1 MEDSSAT
8 RAVNI
13 LLADDHQIILDGIGG
28 MLAGDAHYHIAATA
42 PDGQHAMGL
51 IDAAPHSYDLLL
63 TDISMPLLS
72 GIDLCRLVKAA
83 HPHILVIVLSMYSSI
98 AAVQDAVMAEAD
110 GYILKSSG
118 KQELLKAL
126 HKVTNGGTYYTES
139 LLPIIYGQFQKE
151 KTKEEVQRMLSD
163 RELQILALI
172 VKEQT
177 SEEIGQ
183 ALFISK
189 KTVDNHRAHILEKTG
204 CKTTVGLVKWAI
216 KNGVGM

>member
-1 MEDSSAT
+1 ME
-8 RAVNI
+8 VVNPLVPINI
-13 LLADDHQIILDGIGG
+13 LLADDHQIIIDGIKG
-28 MLAGDAHYHIAATA
+28 MLVDTPQYHIAATA
-42 PDGQHAMGL
+42 PDGQHAMEM
-51 IDAAPHSYDLLL
+51 ISAAPGKYDVLL

-83 HPHILVIVLSMYSSI
+83 YPKLLVIVLSMYSSV

-118 KQELLKAL
+118 KDELLKAL
-126 HKVTNGGTYYTES
+126 HKVTNGGTYYAEA
-139 LLPIIYGQFQKE
+139 LLPIIYGQFQKA
-151 KTKEEVQRMLSD
+151 KTKEEVQRMLSA
-163 RELQILALI
+163 RELEILALI

-177 SEEIGQ
+177 SEEIGNT
-183 ALFISK
+183 LFISK

-216 KNGVGM
+216 KNGVEG